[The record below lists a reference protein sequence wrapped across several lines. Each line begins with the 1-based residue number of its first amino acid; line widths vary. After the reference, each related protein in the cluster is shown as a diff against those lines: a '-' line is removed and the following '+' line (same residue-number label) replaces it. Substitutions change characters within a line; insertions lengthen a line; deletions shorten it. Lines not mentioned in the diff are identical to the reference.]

1 MIYFIWKIKM
11 HQTEKKLRN
20 SGLHCC
26 DVVGWRQIMW
36 VPLRDNST
44 WVLNKKPS
52 PLTPHKNVI
61 FDNQY
66 ICGGNYLKHLF
77 RCIACATPRSTIW
90 PNLERLSN
98 TIPIIMTSVMSIRHR
113 VMCPFCQTEYSLGN
127 LTLRLNWTYQPIWT
141 CWLKLTISKT
151 DVGDKRDMET
161 QCCGFFES
169 HLLRTSLVILN
180 V

>member
-1 MIYFIWKIKM
+1 M
-11 HQTEKKLRN
+11 HQGERKFQKQWNSLLWRSRVTSDHVSSSSGQLNLTTEQKTLATDPSQKCN
-20 SGLHCC
+20 I
-26 DVVGWRQIMW
+26 WRPI
-36 VPLRDNST
+36 
-44 WVLNKKPS
+44 
-52 PLTPHKNVI
+52 
-61 FDNQY
+61 
-66 ICGGNYLKHLF
+66 YLKHLF

-98 TIPIIMTSVMSIRHR
+98 TIPIIMTSVMSIRHC